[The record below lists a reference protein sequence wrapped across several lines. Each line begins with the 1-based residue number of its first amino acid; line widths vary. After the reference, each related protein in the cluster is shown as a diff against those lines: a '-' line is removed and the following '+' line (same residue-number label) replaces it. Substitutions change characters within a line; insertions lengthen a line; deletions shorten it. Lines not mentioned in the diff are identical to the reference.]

1 MMDMTNNVEKIIIDF
16 SKKIKEICKQEEF
29 KNNNM
34 IYNLSDSYTKEY
46 EKIILTK
53 NMMIYSGTLILQQI
67 LLFLQS
73 LFN

>member
-1 MMDMTNNVEKIIIDF
+1 MTNNVEKIIIDF